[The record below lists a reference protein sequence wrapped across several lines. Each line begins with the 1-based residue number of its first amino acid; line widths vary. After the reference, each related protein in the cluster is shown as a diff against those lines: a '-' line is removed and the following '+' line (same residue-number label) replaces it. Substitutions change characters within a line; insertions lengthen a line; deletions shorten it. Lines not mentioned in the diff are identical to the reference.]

1 MEKNVDTTEI
11 DTPPKAGANIAIK
24 GSANNTK
31 HGSSDLTEDGVTKS
45 WTSNG
50 EANESPKGNTETTKN
65 DGNGAI
71 AIPMTARTRCN
82 VKCIQLE

>member
-24 GSANNTK
+24 GSANSTK

-45 WTSNG
+45 CTSNG
-50 EANESPKGNTETTKN
+50 EANESPKGNTETTKKMGTGQMRSHN
-65 DGNGAI
+65 CKDKAI
-71 AIPMTARTRCN
+71 
-82 VKCIQLE
+82 